1 MRSFRALCA
10 IAFAALLLPSAFSR
24 GQAREQVERYRSG
37 AEAEMRP
44 IVRLPILGGSVPLST
59 LQDALGRPVVI
70 VPIVNHD
77 NNQHA
82 ANENLRLRNLWDG
95 MVVFSALFT
104 GLAGAWP

>member
-1 MRSFRALCA
+1 MKRAEGGPMRAVQTRCA
-10 IAFAALLLPSAFSR
+10 IASAAVALLLAP
-24 GQAREQVERYRSG
+24 
-37 AEAEMRP
+37 
-44 IVRLPILGGSVPLST
+44 ST
-59 LQDALGRPVVI
+59 LGKPVVI

-104 GLAGAWP
+104 GLGAAWQQSPP